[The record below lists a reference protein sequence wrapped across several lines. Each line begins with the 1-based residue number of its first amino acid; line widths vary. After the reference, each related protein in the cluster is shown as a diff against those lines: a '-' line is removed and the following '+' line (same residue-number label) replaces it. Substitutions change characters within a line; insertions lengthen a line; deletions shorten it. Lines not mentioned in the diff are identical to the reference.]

1 MAIGV
6 AILAGLLTLV
16 LLYRWIFRDL
26 DDFQESL
33 DVLTKDKASD
43 ILDDFGEDLLP
54 GLKLFAWI
62 GSGLIVGLGVYFGLT
77 KLLG

>member
-1 MAIGV
+1 MTICIAIV
-6 AILAGLLTLV
+6 AGIVTLV
-16 LLYRWIFRDL
+16 LVHRLFFRDL

-33 DVLTKDKASD
+33 DVLTKDKTSD

-62 GSGLIVGLGVYFGLT
+62 SSGLIVGLGVYLGLT

>member
-1 MAIGV
+1 MAICIAVV
-6 AILAGLLTLV
+6 AGIVTLV
-16 LLYRWIFRDL
+16 LVHRLIFRDL

-33 DVLTKDKASD
+33 DVLTKDKASE

-54 GLKLFAWI
+54 GLKLVAWI
-62 GSGLIVGLGVYFGLT
+62 SSGLIVGLGVYFGLT